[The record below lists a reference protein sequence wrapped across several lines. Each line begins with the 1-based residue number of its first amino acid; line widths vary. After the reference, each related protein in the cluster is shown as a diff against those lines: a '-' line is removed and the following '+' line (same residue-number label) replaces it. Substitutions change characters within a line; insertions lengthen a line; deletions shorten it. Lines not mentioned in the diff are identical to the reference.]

1 MKQAP
6 EEQSKTPR
14 SGNFLNLLRTMGGPV
29 LVVIGLVVAGRYAGQ
44 FWPDVERTVDGLGFS
59 GYLLF
64 VVAWVLLSMT
74 CFPVSVMGVSAGAL
88 FGPWVGMALVLP
100 AGLAG
105 GSLMFLLGRGL
116 FRSRIKGL
124 IATRPKLAAVDR
136 LAGEQALKLNL
147 MTRLSPLNFGLQ
159 SYTLAAG
166 RTSFRAYFWGL
177 FGMLPSVL
185 AQVWFG
191 SIAREA
197 GRTTGDGGFSLG
209 RLLLLTLGLLFFAI
223 LTWLVSRMIKQAWD
237 VACTEDHRDP
247 PMDDELRQ

>member
-1 MKQAP
+1 MKQTQ
-6 EEQSKTPR
+6 EEQPPNPR
-14 SGNFLNLLRTMGGPV
+14 SGNFLNLVRTLGGPV
-29 LVVIGLVVAGRYAGQ
+29 LVVIALVVAGRYAGQ
-44 FWPDVERTVDGLGFS
+44 FWPDVEKTVDGLGYS

-64 VVAWVLLSMT
+64 VAAWVLLSLT

-100 AGLAG
+100 GGFAG

-116 FRSRIKGL
+116 FRERIKGL

-136 LAGEQALKLNL
+136 LAGEQALKLNF

-159 SYTLAAG
+159 SYTLAVG
-166 RTSFRAYFWGL
+166 RTSYRAYFWGM

-197 GRTTGDGGFSLG
+197 GRTTGDGGFSVG
-209 RLLLLTLGLLFFAI
+209 RILLLVAGLIFFAI

-237 VACTEDHRDP
+237 EAPAEDDQDLQ
-247 PMDDELRQ
+247 MDDE